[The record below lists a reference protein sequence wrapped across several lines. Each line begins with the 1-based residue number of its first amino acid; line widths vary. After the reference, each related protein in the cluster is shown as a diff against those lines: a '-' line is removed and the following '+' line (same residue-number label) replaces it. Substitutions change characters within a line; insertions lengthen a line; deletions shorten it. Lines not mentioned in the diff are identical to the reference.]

1 MNAPSTP
8 KQDSS
13 EVAFWEQR
21 YRQGVTPW
29 DYGAAPP
36 ELGEWIAAQKGPR
49 RVLIP
54 GCGAAYEVKA
64 FVARGWDVLAIDYS
78 PAAVE
83 AARAALGACAA
94 LARLADFFADDFG
107 TAFPVIYERAFLCAL
122 PPRMGAAYRDRVHA
136 LLADDG
142 VLAGYF
148 FVAPETGRG
157 PPFAISDA
165 NLRRLLGSHFELIE
179 DRPCP
184 DRRTVFG
191 ESQRWQVWRK
201 RSFSGG

>member
-1 MNAPSTP
+1 MRAPPTP

-13 EVAFWEQR
+13 EIAFWEQR

-29 DYGAAPP
+29 DYGSVPP
-36 ELGEWIAAQKGPR
+36 GLDAWIAAYPGPR

-54 GCGAAYEVKA
+54 GCGAAYEARA

-83 AARAALGACAA
+83 AAQAALGACAA
-94 LARLADFFADDFG
+94 KVRRVDFFTDDFG
-107 TAFPVIYERAFLCAL
+107 TAFSVIYERAFLCAL
-122 PPRMGAAYRDRVHA
+122 PPRMGAAYRDRMHA

-148 FVAPETGRG
+148 FVAAETGRG

-165 NLRRLLGSHFELIE
+165 SLKRLLGSRFDLIE
-179 DRPCP
+179 DTPSP

-201 RSFSGG
+201 R

>member
-1 MNAPSTP
+1 MSAPLTP
-8 KQDSS
+8 RQDSS
-13 EVAFWEQR
+13 EIGFWEQR

-29 DYGAAPP
+29 DYGSAPP
-36 ELGEWIAAQKGPR
+36 GLEEWIAAYPGPR

-54 GCGAAYEVKA
+54 GCGAAYEVMA
-64 FVARGWDVLAIDYS
+64 FAARGWDVLAIDYS
-78 PAAVE
+78 PAAIE
-83 AARAALGACAA
+83 AAKAALGVHAA
-94 LARLADFFADDFG
+94 LVRLADFFADDFG

-136 LLADDG
+136 LLAHEG

-165 NLRRLLGSHFELIE
+165 NLKRLLETHFDLIE
-179 DRPCP
+179 DKPSP
-184 DRRTVFG
+184 ERRTVFG
-191 ESQRWQVWRK
+191 DNQRWQVWRK
-201 RSFSGG
+201 RSL

>member
-1 MNAPSTP
+1 MVAPP
-8 KQDSS
+8 APRQDSS
-13 EVAFWEQR
+13 ELAFWEQR

-29 DYGAAPP
+29 DYGATPP
-36 ELGEWIAAQKGPR
+36 GLDEWIAAWEKPG

-64 FVARGWDVLAIDYS
+64 FLARGWDVVAIDYS
-78 PAAVE
+78 PAAIE
-83 AARAALGACAA
+83 AAQAALGACAVTV
-94 LARLADFFADDFG
+94 RLADFFADDFG

-122 PPRMGAAYRDRVHA
+122 PPRMAAAYRDRVHA

-191 ESQRWQVWRK
+191 ESQRWQVWQK

>member
-1 MNAPSTP
+1 MSAPSRP

-36 ELGEWIAAQKGPR
+36 GLDEWIGAHPVPR

-64 FVARGWDVLAIDYS
+64 FAARGWDVLAIDYS

-83 AARAALGACAA
+83 AAQAALGVCAA
-94 LARLADFFADDFG
+94 TVRLADFFADDFG

-148 FVAPETGRG
+148 FVASETDRG
-157 PPFAISDA
+157 PPFAISA
-165 NLRRLLGSHFELIE
+165 TNLKRLLGSRFELIE
-179 DRPCP
+179 DRPSP

-191 ESQRWQVWRK
+191 DSQRWQVWQK
-201 RSFSGG
+201 HQVCGL